1 MIEFDNDKMQE
12 LKRDSINKML
22 YDINNIVRLG
32 SELHED
38 RQYFICSFNVDYE
51 ILTEKINKQGFDF
64 MASGLEITVSELLG
78 GYIVCMSECLNTLIK
93 MQCRLQADC
102 ELFDN
107 DSLKG
112 DNRNSKAKSKGNLT
126 YSHKFNKVF
135 SKGGE
140 IEIHKQFDVFWSEYP
155 CKGNRKTALSHFI
168 KVMKLT
174 GRAEREA
181 FGDYAGKSCTDKVA
195 MMIQAFNKQF
205 ANIAPINIPL
215 ASKWL
220 TGYCWRK

>member
-1 MIEFDNDKMQE
+1 M
-12 LKRDSINKML
+12 
-22 YDINNIVRLG
+22 
-32 SELHED
+32 
-38 RQYFICSFNVDYE
+38 
-51 ILTEKINKQGFDF
+51 
-64 MASGLEITVSELLG
+64 
-78 GYIVCMSECLNTLIK
+78 
-93 MQCRLQADC
+93 
-102 ELFDN
+102 
-107 DSLKG
+107 
-112 DNRNSKAKSKGNLT
+112 GNLT
-126 YSHKFNKVF
+126 HSHKFNKGF

-181 FGDYAGKSCTDKVA
+181 FGDYAGKSCTEKDA